1 MTNKTVN
8 KLMKIFTDGELISR
22 SLTVCENDFTL
33 LFIDGL
39 ANIDSIN
46 LSVVAPLIKCNTA
59 INNYDDLL
67 GKVIF
72 NCNSQTVTDTEQMKS
87 QLLIGNSLL
96 FMNNELNAI
105 KIETL
110 NTSSRAI
117 SESPTSGVTKGPRE
131 GFVENAKLNLTLIRR
146 RLKTPDLVVNN
157 ISVGKYT
164 STNVVVCYISSIA
177 DDKTAEK
184 VIERIKQI
192 NTDGILDSSYISRY
206 LDERKT
212 KIFKTVGAS
221 EKPDIVA
228 SKLLEGRI
236 AIIVDGSPIVLTVP
250 YMFIEDLQSPE
261 DYYETNETATLARFL
276 RIISVVVAIILPGI
290 FISLQIHNYQIIPSK
305 FLITIINST
314 QGIPFTPMF
323 EMLLVLTLFDLL
335 REANGRM
342 PKIAGLSLSVV
353 GAIVLGDAA
362 VKAGL
367 LSAPSVVIAALSGIG
382 LYAMPDNTLVFSLLR
397 VGVTVVGGVMG
408 MYGMVLVVLFI
419 LLYMTTLGNY
429 NVPYLA
435 PFAPSIP
442 QDKQDAIIVKSVND
456 MEFRPRVLGSKNKRR
471 RVKIVSNNMTDD
483 DIK

>member
-1 MTNKTVN
+1 MTNKVVE
-8 KLMKIFTDGELISR
+8 KLTKIFSGGEIISR
-22 SLTVCENDFTL
+22 SLIVNGKNITL

-39 ANIDSIN
+39 SDADIIS
-46 LSVVAPLIKCNTA
+46 LSVISPLIKCNA
-59 INNYDDLL
+59 VINDCNDLIT
-67 GKVIF
+67 KAIF
-72 NCNSQTVTDTEQMKS
+72 NANTQLINEFEQMKS
-87 QLLIGNSLL
+87 QLLIGNTLAFIESDSY
-96 FMNNELNAI
+96 AVC
-105 KIETL
+105 IETI
-110 NTSSRAI
+110 NTTARSI

-131 GFVENAKLNLTLIRR
+131 GFVESFKMNLTLLRR
-146 RLKTPDLVVNN
+146 RLRTPDLVVETV
-157 ISVGKYT
+157 SVGKYT
-164 STNVVVCYISSIA
+164 NTQVVVCYISSIA
-177 DDKTAEK
+177 DRQIAVK
-184 VIERIKQI
+184 VLERIKKI
-192 NTDGILDSSYISRY
+192 DVDGIIDSSYISRY

-212 KIFKTVGAS
+212 NLFKTVGAS

-228 SKLLEGRI
+228 SKLLEGRV

-250 YMFIEDLQSPE
+250 YMFIEDLQSPD
-261 DYYETNETATLARFL
+261 DYYDTHETATFARIL
-276 RIISVVVAIILPGI
+276 RLISVVMAIVLPGI

-314 QGIPFTPMF
+314 QGIPFSPLF

-335 REANGRM
+335 REANGRK

-367 LSAPSVVIAALSGIG
+367 LSAPAVVIAALSGIG

-397 VGVTVVGGVMG
+397 LGVTIIGGIMG

-429 NVPYLA
+429 NTPYLA

-442 QDKQDAIIVKSVND
+442 QDKQDAIFFKPLADREN
-456 MEFRPRVLGSKNKRR
+456 RPRVLGSKNKKRA
-471 RVKIVSNNMTDD
+471 KPIDD
-483 DIK
+483 SHFHHLNKK